1 MAKRKPPP
9 PNDDSH
15 DPSGDDERIKFP
27 FGETGSDS
35 SPWNESD
42 SGEARPGP
50 FDASTSGEMSSDELS
65 ADSAPFDA
73 GDPDLSD
80 SDLGDSDF
88 GDSDLGDSDLGDSD
102 EFGDL
107 SGDEDLLQD
116 SDLEGI
122 ESRSGLDPFGSAASL
137 SSGNRI
143 PTLPPDADPSDD
155 ASLDGFD
162 TYDASSD
169 ESLVDLQDSGQIQ
182 GITDFGP
189 ISPSGP
195 LVIVDDDGASTR
207 FQASIV
213 DDSARLAGA
222 ESARAPK
229 RRPRRSTRQNWQ
241 EEEVDPDE
249 ESVPTLSTRRP
260 ASAAPPPK
268 KRGWVPWLV
277 ALLLALLVG
286 GVQEARRRSDLA
298 EQAQRLESERLQ
310 ALEAAS
316 FAAAAAQEKALEAE
330 RQRAAAAV
338 VAAKRATDQ
347 ALASAREAAAA
358 EGRRAGEREGRRKAE
373 RALAGRV
380 AEARDEGRAAGEAA
394 AKQAVAAELASAR
407 QRGEAKA
414 RRELEGAL
422 EEAVASERKRGADT
436 TEAAL
441 AEARRSHERDLR
453 HLRDELKAELAA
465 GGSSRAEDQELAA
478 ALERDRKEALNES
491 ESSGGGSAQV
501 DDWEADLFGDST
513 PSSGSGGGSGGSGG
527 SGGGAD
533 ADDLEALF
541 ADEGDSEGGGA
552 FEEEGENLHPVDRAW
567 AWARENIHGKAG
579 YKNLTH
585 FDRGASDARTTR
597 HEFRGELSY
606 RDWLWQN
613 EVGSSGVRVVAELQV
628 QADDDTYATGIPDS
642 LDDDDRRRP
651 ILTTGDFYIA
661 LAIDWFEVRA
671 GYQIFSWGTGDL
683 LNPTNNINP
692 IDFSDAFDSRRIPVM
707 AAAITLDFDFISLEG
722 VVVPTFTRSRL
733 PLRNRRF
740 DALRNSALPVLNP
753 EDPAEE
759 AENAQVAAR
768 VIGHFGGVDLSLSGY
783 RGFSDLPS
791 ARLVVIQQPIQAL
804 VVDPVYERIHVAGAD
819 FATTLG
825 IFGAEGK
832 LGEFL
837 GGIQIHGEAA
847 HVFNESKFGDDFF
860 QYVVGINYQ
869 FVDLILEHDLTL
881 VLEYA
886 SEYVT
891 KKAEGTQVDG
901 NALDRVFRSSI
912 LARLAYELNESISF
926 EINGALILHGP
937 ENAYVHPAAK
947 WNVTDNLQLEIG
959 GDIFWGP
966 EGTFFGQFDKDTRVI
981 FEARVVF

>member
-15 DPSGDDERIKFP
+15 DPSDDERIKFP

-35 SPWNESD
+35 APWNESD
-42 SGEARPGP
+42 SGEAGP
-50 FDASTSGEMSSDELS
+50 FDASASEVG
-65 ADSAPFDA
+65 SAPFDA
-73 GDPDLSD
+73 SEE
-80 SDLGDSDF
+80 SA
-88 GDSDLGDSDLGDSD
+88 D
-102 EFGDL
+102 ELDAFDDL
-107 SGDEDLLQD
+107 SGDEDLLED

-162 TYDASSD
+162 AYDASSD
-169 ESLVDLQDSGQIQ
+169 ESLVDLQDSGQLQ

-229 RRPRRSTRQNWQ
+229 RRPRRSTRQSWQ

-260 ASAAPPPK
+260 AEQAPPAK
-268 KRGWVPWLV
+268 KRAWVPWLV

-286 GVQEARRRSDLA
+286 GVQEARRRSDLE
-298 EQAQRLESERLQ
+298 EQARRLASEQKQ
-310 ALEAAS
+310 ALEAARLE
-316 FAAAAAQEKALEAE
+316 AQAAQEKELEAE
-330 RQRAAAAV
+330 RQRAAAAA
-338 VAAKRATDQ
+338 VAAKQAAERAI
-347 ALASAREAAAA
+347 ASARKAGAA
-358 EGRRAGEREGRRKAE
+358 EGRQRGEREE
-373 RALAGRV
+373 RARAKRTLEGQLAK
-380 AEARDEGRAAGEAA
+380 ARADGKAAGEAA

-407 QRGEAKA
+407 RKADAEA

-422 EEAVASERKRGADT
+422 EEAVAAERKKGAES

-441 AEARRSHERDLR
+441 AEARRRHERELR
-453 HLRDELKAELAA
+453 RLRDELKAELAA
-465 GGSSRAEDQELAA
+465 GGSSREEDQELAA

-491 ESSGGGSAQV
+491 EGSGGGDSEV

-513 PSSGSGGGSGGSGG
+513 PSSESSGGAATASG
-527 SGGGAD
+527 GGGAD

-541 ADEGDSEGGGA
+541 ADDGEADAGGGEV

-613 EVGSSGVRVVAELQV
+613 EVGSRGVRVVAELQV

-707 AAAITLDFDFISLEG
+707 AAAITLDFDWISLEA
-722 VVVPTFTRSRL
+722 VAVPTFTRSRL

-753 EDPAEE
+753 EDPEE
-759 AENAQVAAR
+759 EPENAQVAGR
-768 VIGHFGGVDLSLSGY
+768 VIGHFGGVDVSLSGY

-804 VVDPVYERIHVAGAD
+804 VVDPVYERIHVAGFD

-825 IFGAEGK
+825 IFGAEGS

-869 FVDLILEHDLTL
+869 FVDLIFEHDLTL

-891 KKAEGTQVDG
+891 KDAEGTQANG

-912 LARLAYELNESISF
+912 LARLAYDVSESISF
-926 EINGALILHGP
+926 EINGALILHGQ
-937 ENAYVHPAAK
+937 ESAYVHPAAK
-947 WNVTDNLQLEIG
+947 WNVTDNLQLELA

>member
-1 MAKRKPPP
+1 VAKRKPPP
-9 PNDDSH
+9 PNDDSP
-15 DPSGDDERIKFP
+15 DPSDDERIKFP

-35 SPWNESD
+35 AAWND
-42 SGEARPGP
+42 GSGSEEGP
-50 FDASTSGEMSSDELS
+50 FDASASDLS
-65 ADSAPFDA
+65 QDSAPFDA
-73 GDPDLSD
+73 SGSD
-80 SDLGDSDF
+80 SG
-88 GDSDLGDSDLGDSD
+88 
-102 EFGDL
+102 EFDDL
-107 SGDEDLLQD
+107 SGDEDLLED

-155 ASLDGFD
+155 ASLDGFG
-162 TYDASSD
+162 YDASSE

-229 RRPRRSTRQNWQ
+229 RRPKRSTRQSWQ

-260 ASAAPPPK
+260 AEKAAPGK
-268 KRGWVPWLV
+268 KGGWIPWLV

-286 GVQEARRRSDLA
+286 GVQEVRRQSDL
-298 EQAQRLESERLQ
+298 EDQAKRLEAERQQ
-310 ALEAAS
+310 ALEAARLEAE
-316 FAAAAAQEKALEAE
+316 AAKEKELQAE
-330 RQRAAAAV
+330 RQRGAAAAV
-338 VAAKRATDQ
+338 AAKQAADRAV
-347 ALASAREAAAA
+347 ASAREAGAAD
-358 EGRRAGEREGRRKAE
+358 GRREGEREGRRKAE
-373 RALAGRV
+373 RAFEGRLAK
-380 AEARDEGRAAGEAA
+380 AKAEGRAAGEAA
-394 AKQAVAAELASAR
+394 SKQAVAAELASAR
-407 QRGEAKA
+407 REAEAKA

-422 EEAVASERKRGADT
+422 QDAVAAERKRGADST
-436 TEAAL
+436 KEAL
-441 AEARRSHERDLR
+441 ASADRRHERELR
-453 HLRDELKAELAA
+453 RLRDELKAELAA
-465 GGSSRAEDQELAA
+465 GGSSREEDQELAA

-491 ESSGGGSAQV
+491 EGGGGGSEV

-513 PSSGSGGGSGGSGG
+513 PRGGSGG
-527 SGGGAD
+527 SGGGSSGSGGAD
-533 ADDLEALF
+533 TDDLEALF
-541 ADEGDSEGGGA
+541 ADDGGSGEEGGM

-597 HEFRGELSY
+597 HEFRAELSY

-613 EVGSSGVRVVAELQV
+613 EVGSGGVRVVAELQV

-707 AAAITLDFDFISLEG
+707 AAAITLDFDFISLEA
-722 VVVPTFTRSRL
+722 VAVPTFTRSRL

-753 EDPAEE
+753 EDPEE
-759 AENAQVAAR
+759 EPENAQVAAR
-768 VIGHFGGVDLSLSGY
+768 AIAHVGGIDLSISGY

-804 VVDPVYERIHVAGAD
+804 VVDPVYERIHVAGFD

-825 IFGAEGK
+825 IFGIEGG

-837 GGIQIHGEAA
+837 GGIQVHGEAA
-847 HVFNESKFGDDFF
+847 HVFNESKFGDDFL

-869 FVDLILEHDLTL
+869 FVDLIFEHDLTL

-891 KKAEGTQVDG
+891 KDAEGTQANG

-912 LARLAYELNESISF
+912 LARLAYEVNESISF
-926 EINGALILHGP
+926 EVNGALVLHGD

-947 WNVTDNLQLEIG
+947 WNVTDNLQLELA
-959 GDIFWGP
+959 GDIFWGA

>member
-1 MAKRKPPP
+1 MAKRKSPP

-27 FGETGSDS
+27 FGETGSGS
-35 SPWNESD
+35 SPWNESG
-42 SGEARPGP
+42 SGEDRPGP
-50 FDASTSGEMSSDELS
+50 FDASTSREMSSDELS
-65 ADSAPFDA
+65 EDSAPFDA
-73 GDPDLSD
+73 SGSD
-80 SDLGDSDF
+80 AFD
-88 GDSDLGDSDLGDSD
+88 
-102 EFGDL
+102 DL
-107 SGDEDLLQD
+107 SGDDDLLQD

-143 PTLPPDADPSDD
+143 PTLPPDAEPSDD

-229 RRPRRSTRQNWQ
+229 RRPRRSTRQSWQ

-260 ASAAPPPK
+260 AAAPPPK

-286 GVQEARRRSDLA
+286 GIQEARRRSDLVD
-298 EQAQRLESERLQ
+298 QAQRLEAERLQ
-310 ALEAAS
+310 ALETARLDAE
-316 FAAAAAQEKALEAE
+316 AAQEKALETE
-330 RQRAAAAV
+330 RQRGAAAAV
-338 VAAKRATDQ
+338 AAKQ
-347 ALASAREAAAA
+347 AAGQAIASAREAGAA
-358 EGRRAGEREGRRKAE
+358 EGRRAGESEGRRKAE

-380 AEARDEGRAAGEAA
+380 AKARDEGRAAGEAA
-394 AKQAVAAELASAR
+394 AKQAVAAELAGAR
-407 QRGEAKA
+407 RRAEGKA

-422 EEAVASERKRGADT
+422 EEAVASERKRGADAT
-436 TEAAL
+436 AAAL
-441 AEARRSHERDLR
+441 ADARRGHERDLR
-453 HLRDELKAELAA
+453 RLRDELKAELAA

-491 ESSGGGSAQV
+491 EGSGGGGEV

-513 PSSGSGGGSGGSGG
+513 PSGGSGGSSGGSSGSGGG
-527 SGGGAD
+527 GGAD
-533 ADDLEALF
+533 TDDLEALF
-541 ADEGDSEGGGA
+541 ADDGDSDEGGGV

-628 QADDDTYATGIPDS
+628 QADDDTYATGVPDS

-707 AAAITLDFDFISLEG
+707 AAAITLDFDFISLEA
-722 VVVPTFTRSRL
+722 VAVPTFTRSRL

-740 DALRNSALPVLNP
+740 DALRNSVLPVLNP
-753 EDPAEE
+753 EDPEE
-759 AENAQVAAR
+759 EPENAQVAAR
-768 VIGHFGGVDLSLSGY
+768 VIGHVGGIDLSISGY

-791 ARLVVIQQPIQAL
+791 SRLVVIQQPIQAL
-804 VVDPVYERIHVAGAD
+804 VVDPVYERIHVAGVD

-825 IFGAEGK
+825 IFGAEGG

-837 GGIQIHGEAA
+837 GGIQVHGEAA
-847 HVFNESKFGDDFF
+847 HTFNESKFGDDFF

-891 KKAEGTQVDG
+891 KDAEGTQANG
-901 NALDRVFRSSI
+901 NALDRVFRSAV
-912 LARLAYELNESISF
+912 LARLAYELNEKISF
-926 EINGALILHGP
+926 EINGALILHGQ
-937 ENAYVHPAAK
+937 ENGYVHPAAK
-947 WNVTDNLQLEIG
+947 WNVTDNLQLEVA
-959 GDIFWGP
+959 GDLFWGP